1 MSTIEE
7 LESLF
12 PEDPTTPSLGLIA
25 SNGGQITLPYSTGG
39 SGKPIAILGSG
50 CRPSKLES
58 DDAHA
63 PFNAKTALSDRSLK
77 ESVRFRIED
86 GALSKFHKAITSSSH
101 ATAEHLS
108 ISGCGRVGGKFLGA
122 SASGRY
128 NKAVSDNGHELKAS
142 IQASIRTGTVYID
155 EPRFSLNAL
164 AETHRSRSKPSYFSE
179 IYGEYYVAS
188 LQLGADAGL
197 LASSAFNEHIET
209 ESLDVKGTVHIL
221 WWDIEKSIHTESHS
235 SEFWSQIKVTGFDT
249 LTGEDLTHISP
260 QGDGEVM
267 NYVQRVT
274 GLEARVRQKM
284 DEFALTKNKVV
295 DWHMCKSL
303 CEAGL
308 VAEITLLPYSQVR
321 DYVTALNERD
331 M

>member
-1 MSTIEE
+1 MQQYINPPRSLPPLLLLLFFNPFNMSTIEE

-128 NKAVSDNGHELKAS
+128 NKAVSDNGHVRPPLPFLCYS
-142 IQASIRTGTVYID
+142 DGS
-155 EPRFSLNAL
+155 
-164 AETHRSRSKPSYFSE
+164 
-179 IYGEYYVAS
+179 
-188 LQLGADAGL
+188 GL
-197 LASSAFNEHIET
+197 F
-209 ESLDVKGTVHIL
+209 
-221 WWDIEKSIHTESHS
+221 
-235 SEFWSQIKVTGFDT
+235 
-249 LTGEDLTHISP
+249 
-260 QGDGEVM
+260 
-267 NYVQRVT
+267 
-274 GLEARVRQKM
+274 
-284 DEFALTKNKVV
+284 
-295 DWHMCKSL
+295 
-303 CEAGL
+303 
-308 VAEITLLPYSQVR
+308 
-321 DYVTALNERD
+321 
-331 M
+331 

>member
-1 MSTIEE
+1 M
-7 LESLF
+7 
-12 PEDPTTPSLGLIA
+12 
-25 SNGGQITLPYSTGG
+25 
-39 SGKPIAILGSG
+39 
-50 CRPSKLES
+50 
-58 DDAHA
+58 
-63 PFNAKTALSDRSLK
+63 
-77 ESVRFRIED
+77 
-86 GALSKFHKAITSSSH
+86 
-101 ATAEHLS
+101 
-108 ISGCGRVGGKFLGA
+108 
-122 SASGRY
+122 
-128 NKAVSDNGHELKAS
+128 KAS

-164 AETHRSRSKPSYFSE
+164 ADTHRSQSKPSYFSE

-197 LASSAFNEHIET
+197 LASSASKEHMET
-209 ESLDVKGTVHIL
+209 ESLDVKATLHIL
-221 WWDIEKSIHTESHS
+221 WWDIEKNIHTESHS
-235 SEFWSQIKVTGFDT
+235 SDFWSQIKVTGFDT

-274 GLEARVRQKM
+274 ELEARVRQKM
-284 DEFALTKNKVV
+284 DGFALTKNKVV

-321 DYVTALNERD
+321 DYMTALTERD

>member
-122 SASGRY
+122 MR
-128 NKAVSDNGHELKAS
+128 AVSDNGHELKAS

-164 AETHRSRSKPSYFSE
+164 ADTHRSQSKPSYFSE

-197 LASSAFNEHIET
+197 LASSASKEHMET
-209 ESLDVKGTVHIL
+209 ESLDVKATLHIL
-221 WWDIEKSIHTESHS
+221 WWDIEKNIHTESHS
-235 SEFWSQIKVTGFDT
+235 SDFWSQIKVTGFDT

-274 GLEARVRQKM
+274 ELEARVRQKM
-284 DEFALTKNKVV
+284 DGFALTKNKVV

-321 DYVTALNERD
+321 DYMTALTERD

>member
-1 MSTIEE
+1 M
-7 LESLF
+7 
-12 PEDPTTPSLGLIA
+12 
-25 SNGGQITLPYSTGG
+25 
-39 SGKPIAILGSG
+39 
-50 CRPSKLES
+50 
-58 DDAHA
+58 
-63 PFNAKTALSDRSLK
+63 
-77 ESVRFRIED
+77 
-86 GALSKFHKAITSSSH
+86 
-101 ATAEHLS
+101 
-108 ISGCGRVGGKFLGA
+108 
-122 SASGRY
+122 
-128 NKAVSDNGHELKAS
+128 KAS

-164 AETHRSRSKPSYFSE
+164 ADTHRSQSKPSYFSE

-197 LASSAFNEHIET
+197 LASSASKEHMET
-209 ESLDVKGTVHIL
+209 ESLDVKATLHIL
-221 WWDIEKSIHTESHS
+221 WWDIEKNIHTESHS
-235 SEFWSQIKVTGFDT
+235 SDFWSQIKVTGFDT

-260 QGDGEVM
+260 QGDGDVM

-274 GLEARVRQKM
+274 ELEARVRQKM

-321 DYVTALNERD
+321 DYVTALSERD

>member
-50 CRPSKLES
+50 CHPSKLES

-101 ATAEHLS
+101 AMAEHLS
-108 ISGCGRVGGKFLGA
+108 ISGRGRVGGKFLGA

-128 NKAVSDNGHELKAS
+128 DKAVSDNGHELKAS

-164 AETHRSRSKPSYFSE
+164 ADTHRSRSKPSHFSE

-197 LASSAFNEHIET
+197 LASSAFEEHIET
-209 ESLDVKGTVHIL
+209 ESLDVKGTLHIL
-221 WWDIEKSIHTESHS
+221 WWDIEKNIHTESHS
-235 SEFWSQIKVTGFDT
+235 SDFWSQIKVTGFDT

-274 GLEARVRQKM
+274 ELEARVRQKM
-284 DEFALTKNKVV
+284 D
-295 DWHMCKSL
+295 
-303 CEAGL
+303 AGL
-308 VAEITLLPYSQVR
+308 A
-321 DYVTALNERD
+321 YV
-331 M
+331 